1 MRKALKFLIWDW
13 KGTLHQEWYPYLF
26 MLDADLKASE
36 DGVRDEE
43 WVRKRYSPLV
53 ARLILERGPKRKDLG
68 VRI

>member
-1 MRKALKFLIWDW
+1 MRTALKQLIWDW

-36 DGVRDEE
+36 TGEKDAE

-53 ARLILERGPKRKDLG
+53 AKIMLDQR
-68 VRI
+68 